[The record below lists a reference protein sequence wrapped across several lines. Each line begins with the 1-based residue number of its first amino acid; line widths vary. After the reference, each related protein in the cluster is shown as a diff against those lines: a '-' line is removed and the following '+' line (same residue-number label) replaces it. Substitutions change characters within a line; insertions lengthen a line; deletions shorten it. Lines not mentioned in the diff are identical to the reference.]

1 MYFNSEPCSLLKKKK
16 FRWCRCSFEVVTYRG
31 LHCKCGQCQPR
42 LPSLPVVTP
51 SANMVLSLCPLA
63 QWVSLPPVYLLKVAA
78 FLDLPFSLFL
88 VYPVLGSSL
97 GKSLL
102 SPYPSVRG
110 SASLSSLRCGSLLML
125 LLSPPLSEHPHNCQ
139 HCFPKHTTLGLI
151 CFKAYNYYP
160 PLQIE

>member
-1 MYFNSEPCSLLKKKK
+1 MYFNSEPCSLLKKKKKRK

-42 LPSLPVVTP
+42 LPSLPVLTP

-63 QWVSLPPVYLLKVAA
+63 QWVSLPPVYSLKVAA

-110 SASLSSLRCGSLLML
+110 SASLSSLRCGSPHAAAKPPSFRASSQLPA
-125 LLSPPLSEHPHNCQ
+125 LLSKTYDIGTYL
-139 HCFPKHTTLGLI
+139 L
-151 CFKAYNYYP
+151 
-160 PLQIE
+160 